1 MSDMATPPSSKPGR
15 ARPAHLTAA
24 EIAGVSVKP
33 RRQPGRAATKPSAT
47 TPASKLAHSDT
58 LSPGL
63 PSLWDIQPRDLAQN
77 PKPAFAALL
86 SRVSEFPA
94 THLYDAVEQ
103 GVPTAVVLLIA
114 AAFGNTAASVMSLF
128 GVSETSFR
136 RKDEAREPLP
146 EVAGHRVMAFLRI
159 VARLK
164 RLLDESGDPA
174 QVADFDLEAW
184 VNAWVREPL
193 AEWGGKTPAD
203 LLRNPEGQR
212 AIEALLDRFRG
223 GLPA

>member
-1 MSDMATPPSSKPGR
+1 MSDMATPPSTKPGR
-15 ARPAHLTAA
+15 ARPAFVSAA
-24 EIAGVSVKP
+24 EIAGVYAKP
-33 RRQPGRAATKPSAT
+33 RRQAGRLATNPSAT
-47 TPASKLAHSDT
+47 TPTMINSDA
-58 LSPGL
+58 LPLGL
-63 PSLWDIQPRDLAQN
+63 PCLWDIPPRDLAQN

-159 VARLK
+159 VAGLK

-174 QVADFDLEAW
+174 QVATFDLEAW
-184 VNAWVREPL
+184 VNAWVREPIP
-193 AEWGGKTPAD
+193 EWGGKTPAD